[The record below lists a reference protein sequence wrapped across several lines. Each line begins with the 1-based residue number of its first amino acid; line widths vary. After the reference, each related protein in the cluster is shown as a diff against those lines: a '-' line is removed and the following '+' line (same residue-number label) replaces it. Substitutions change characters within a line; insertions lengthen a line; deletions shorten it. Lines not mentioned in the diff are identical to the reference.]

1 MRGCLSI
8 IIGFVAFIGLSVL
21 AGQMLG
27 PVKCR
32 DGWASGSIGRQG
44 ACSWHGGVDRS
55 RGALSFVFMVIGG
68 VAGFGFYGSKF
79 ADRLDQP
86 RRPPQSSQ
94 PPANRSAPP
103 DPSSP
108 DSTPKTV
115 APLAP
120 PEPRQPKPIIPAR
133 PGSKAC
139 PKCGSGMRLRTA
151 RHGPR
156 RGKKFWGC
164 NRYPDCKGAI
174 NVDRKRP

>member
-1 MRGCLSI
+1 MRGFLSFV
-8 IIGFVAFIGLSVL
+8 IGFGAFVGLSVL
-21 AGQMLG
+21 AGQLLG
-27 PVKCR
+27 PVTCR

-79 ADRLDQP
+79 ADRLDRP
-86 RRPPQSSQ
+86 RRPPQPPQ
-94 PPANRSAPP
+94 PPTNRIT
-103 DPSSP
+103 SSP
-108 DSTPKTV
+108 DPAPKPI

-139 PKCGSGMRLRTA
+139 PQCGSAMKLRTA
-151 RHGPR
+151 RVGPR
-156 RGKKFWGC
+156 RGKRFWGC
-164 NRYPDCKGAI
+164 SRFPDCKGVI
-174 NVDRKRP
+174 NVTRK